1 MHSAYIWGHQLL
13 HVFFPVETKPK
24 IQRRHS
30 LHSPTGEPRHPVKHI
45 SSVDSSL
52 TFHPQSMLLD
62 LDCTRLSGEKT
73 SAIEDL
79 TLQIPNGTID
89 RVRSKSN
96 QDLDHCSYG
105 FSLNAVAAQPHTCNG
120 LLAPTTSLTAAAPS
134 NSAISLSSTSCSGRP
149 TLIKQFSQAIPCAA
163 DSPSPVE
170 KDGVLP
176 SSSSRSKTSSH
187 KPQRTSVQVKY
198 TAAAELDTARQ
209 SRTSPKK
216 LSSSQR
222 TVSED
227 KQYLDACLHSSIPS
241 RNKAAPNHS
250 HSNPEFPLVTVNQTE
265 RTHSYDDLYK
275 RRKCP
280 PFCAQA
286 EENQVSPS
294 REKIN
299 SLSSQIYS
307 SLNQNW
313 ATTLSSYTAGSYQ
326 HILKDTCT
334 NSESNPACELMQ
346 KVISGTTQLLNLNQA
361 HVQTLMEVSSACSQT
376 ISQQESVS
384 MGSYPSLCL
393 PSDCTEGEDPYDS
406 PVSHLLSLG
415 YKLVEKP
422 LRVKF
427 GVPSEGYMTLTF
439 KLIGQSVQ
447 KKDVLLKVCTRTY
460 VTLCMCGCQA

>member
-1 MHSAYIWGHQLL
+1 
-13 HVFFPVETKPK
+13 
-24 IQRRHS
+24 
-30 LHSPTGEPRHPVKHI
+30 
-45 SSVDSSL
+45 
-52 TFHPQSMLLD
+52 MLLD
-62 LDCTRLSGEKT
+62 LDSTRFSGEKT
-73 SAIEDL
+73 STIEDL

-96 QDLDHCSYG
+96 QNLDHCSYG
-105 FSLNAVAAQPHTCNG
+105 FSPNAFAAQPHTCSG
-120 LLAPTTSLTAAAPS
+120 SLAPTTSLTAAAPS
-134 NSAISLSSTSCSGRP
+134 NAAISLSSTSCSGRP
-149 TLIKQFSQAIPCAA
+149 TLIKQFSQASPCAA

-176 SSSSRSKTSSH
+176 SSSRSKTSLH
-187 KPQRTSVQVKY
+187 KAQRTSVEVKY
-198 TAAAELDTARQ
+198 TAAELDTARQ

-216 LSSSQR
+216 LNSSKR

-227 KQYLDACLHSSIPS
+227 KQYLDACLHSSIPF

-250 HSNPEFPLVTVNQTE
+250 HSNPEFPQVTVNQTE

-275 RRKCP
+275 RRRCP

-299 SLSSQIYS
+299 GLSSQIFS
-307 SLNQNW
+307 SLDQNW

-326 HILKDTCT
+326 HILKDNCA

-361 HVQTLMEVSSACSQT
+361 HVQTLMQVSSACSQ
-376 ISQQESVS
+376 QESAS
-384 MGSYPSLCL
+384 MGSYASLCL
-393 PSDCTEGEDPYDS
+393 PSDCTEGEDAYDS

-415 YKLVEKP
+415 YELVEKP
-422 LRVKF
+422 LEVKF
-427 GVPSEGYMTLTF
+427 GVPSDGYMTLTF

-447 KKDVLLKVCTRTY
+447 KKDVLLKVRTY
-460 VTLCMCGCQA
+460 VHVDRIGGSTGTGVPLALGFHWH